1 MCSFIITD
9 IIIFIIDVIL
19 LFLMERRVQKIFLN
33 LKDARIGYHLSYT
46 YLVHVFL
53 HESCIFTTN
62 LQVEDHLMKVQD
74 CGPPVIGM

>member
-1 MCSFIITD
+1 MCSSIITD
-9 IIIFIIDVIL
+9 IIIFIIVVIL
-19 LFLMERRVQKIFLN
+19 LFLMERRVQIFLN
-33 LKDARIGYHLSYT
+33 FKNARIGYHLSYT

-62 LQVEDHLMKVQD
+62 LRIEDHLMKVQD